1 MAIQAIQLSLFSHQ
15 INALCGEMG
24 ARLSHAAISP
34 NIRDR
39 LDYSCAMFDC
49 HGQLCA
55 QAAHIP
61 VHLGSMAFAM
71 KAVVE
76 MFSWAPGDLV
86 IFNDPYMGGT
96 HLPDVTIVLPV
107 FVNTE
112 HIGFVVNRAHHAD
125 IGADEPG
132 SMPLSTCLQEE
143 GIVLSPQ
150 YLGRNNSIDETIFQR
165 IFANVQSKETTF
177 ADISAQVGA
186 NLHGASRLTTLVES
200 MGVVAYKSL
209 LTELFIYSK
218 NIAVE
223 QLSRVPD
230 GVYTATDFMDDD
242 GAGNYNLPISVSISI
257 HQGSVNVDFSGSTS
271 QVNGNINCPK
281 AVTAAAVFYVFRCL
295 MNEDVPT
302 NSGSFSSISMTT
314 EEGSLVDALYPAAVA
329 AGNVETSS
337 RIVDVLF
344 SALAKACPQEIAASS
359 QGTMNNI
366 AMGSNVQPAWSYY
379 ETIGGGAGANA
390 KHTGMSAVQ
399 THMTNTQNTPI
410 EVLEMNYPLQIQRY
424 EIRNDSAGLGQN
436 NGGDGIVREFKF
448 LASANV
454 TILSERRLRPPLG
467 LYDGGNGAM
476 GVNYLNDRKIAGKI
490 NLTVKA
496 NDRVRIE
503 TPGGG
508 GYGSIDSKE
517 CS

>member
-1 MAIQAIQLSLFSHQ
+1 MAIHTIQLSLFSHQ

-24 ARLSHAAISP
+24 AQLCHAAISP

-49 HGQLCA
+49 NGQLCA

-61 VHLGSMAFAM
+61 VHLGSMAYAM
-71 KAVVE
+71 EGIVE
-76 MFSWAPGDLV
+76 KFSWSPGDLV

-107 FVNTE
+107 FVGDE
-112 HIGFVVNRAHHAD
+112 HIGFVANRAHHAD

-143 GIVLSPQ
+143 GVVLSPQ
-150 YLGRNNSIDETIFQR
+150 YLGRKNLIDENGFQK
-165 IFANVQSKETTF
+165 IFANVQKKENTL

-186 NLHGASRLTTLVES
+186 NIHGAFRLAALVES
-200 MGVVAYKSL
+200 VGLHVYKAL
-209 LTELFIYSK
+209 LADLFVYSNK
-218 NIAVE
+218 IAVE
-223 QLSRVPD
+223 QLKKIPD
-230 GVYTATDFMDDD
+230 GIYTATDFMDDD
-242 GAGNYNLPISVSISI
+242 GAGNIDLPISVSINI
-257 HQGSVNVDFSGSTS
+257 IEGTITVDFSNSAC
-271 QVNGNINCPK
+271 QVSGNINCPK
-281 AVTAAAVFYVFRCL
+281 AVTAAAVFYVFRCI

-302 NSGSFSSISMTT
+302 NAASFSSISIVTKK
-314 EEGSLVDALYPAAVA
+314 GSLVDAEYPAAVA

-344 SALAKACPQEIAASS
+344 AALAKACPDDIAACS

-366 AMGSNVQPAWSYY
+366 AMGSNDEPAWSYY

-390 KHTGMSAVQ
+390 RISGMSAVQ
-399 THMTNTQNTPI
+399 THMTNTQNTPV

-424 EIRNDSAGLGQN
+424 EIRNNSAGDGQHD
-436 NGGDGIVREFKF
+436 GGSGIIREFKF
-448 LASANV
+448 LSNAKV

-467 LYDGGNGAM
+467 IHNGGAGAK
-476 GVNYLNDRKIAGKI
+476 GVNYFNNKKIAGKVTLSVI
-490 NLTVKA
+490 E
-496 NDRVRIE
+496 NDCLRIE

-508 GYGSIDSKE
+508 GYGSVSSKE
-517 CS
+517 CG